1 MFDLLRTPMNRTC
14 VLLLPSVGK
23 GNDTHHTGH
32 IDGVLAPFIER
43 TDFVPLL
50 VFVLCRRLGFFA
62 GSDLRRRRGP
72 NNGKEC
78 NQTPGVDRMTGP
90 FTNGALVRLVGNHY
104 CCTQP
109 SVQGNHAS
117 NVQEVSPCFVHGAV
131 RLLVVFGFLIVV
143 VNTHDVACMYMLYA
157 ESAELLYASILFATV
172 GSVRIR
178 NLLLGIEMLDWLVA
192 DGGGELFFLDLF
204 DRFDQCEPA
213 RNRNAG
219 GSFLCDRK
227 SSHDFGTRFVHLTH
241 RQQQP
246 FIFRRYRLVSSPS
259 TIIISFPAL
268 LIQEI
273 TSAWKREVICHQ
285 QQREKWFWDALW
297 TCLGANPSC
306 HPAPRNCRSIFPSS
320 RKDAR
325 K

>member
-50 VFVLCRRLGFFA
+50 VFVLCRRLGFFS

-72 NNGKEC
+72 NHGKEC

-178 NLLLGIEMLDWLVA
+178 NLLLGMMMVTRRMRCLTGWWQMVAASCSFWIFSTALINANPQEIETRVA
-192 DGGGELFFLDLF
+192 LF
-204 DRFDQCEPA
+204 CATE
-213 RNRNAG
+213 NRVTILEHVLSTSHTVSSSL
-219 GSFLCDRK
+219 SF
-227 SSHDFGTRFVHLTH
+227 FVDIGL
-241 RQQQP
+241 
-246 FIFRRYRLVSSPS
+246 FRRHRPS
-259 TIIISFPAL
+259 
-268 LIQEI
+268 
-273 TSAWKREVICHQ
+273 
-285 QQREKWFWDALW
+285 
-297 TCLGANPSC
+297 
-306 HPAPRNCRSIFPSS
+306 
-320 RKDAR
+320 
-325 K
+325 